1 MKNITLSILVV
12 ACGALTSCGPSNYAA
27 NGNGGYVNSI
37 YYTSSDAETSTSE
50 QPYIAQNVTNLKQK
64 TTSTYNPVTTPVETV
79 KVDTIYMGDENVVN
93 VDYQPGTQYVVVDG
107 DESYEVLLRKFDSPT
122 YVVNVNIDPWDYAWY
137 GASSL
142 YWGWP
147 SVYGSRYGWHS
158 PLYWRGYW
166 GWNWRWYDPWFLGWS
181 SWYDPWYYSW
191 RWYDP
196 WYYGYYDHWYW
207 GHRDH
212 WRYDHGGGYYPGH
225 RPGHRNIRPG
235 AHRSDPGRYYTRR
248 NGIGSSRPG
257 RPNSG
262 VASKGNVNPRPTVAN
277 TRANG
282 SSYRR
287 NTMNQVRGT
296 SVGRP
301 QYDGNRNNGNRN
313 ASGVRSGSGVST
325 GRVNPSSST
334 RTNVV
339 GRSNNVRPATMSRGN
354 VSSRSTMSG
363 RNGASYSTSASNR
376 GSYTPSSRSNSGNRT
391 TVTRPGSSVSRPG
404 SANRSS
410 SGGGVY
416 RPASNRASY
425 SSGGGSRAT
434 YSGGRSYSTSSP
446 RSGGYSSGSGYSG
459 GNSGGG
465 YSSSSSGRS
474 SGGSYSGGG
483 SSHSSGGSSHSSG
496 GSSSRSGGSSTRR

>member
-12 ACGALTSCGPSNYAA
+12 ACGALVSCGPSNYAA

-79 KVDTIYMGDENVVN
+79 KVDTIYMGDENVVE

-107 DESYEVLLRKFDSPT
+107 DESYEVLLKKFDSPT

-158 PLYWRGYW
+158 SLYWRGYW
-166 GWNWRWYDPWFLGWS
+166 RWNWRWYDPWYLGWA

-191 RWYDP
+191 NWYSP
-196 WYYGYYDHWYW
+196 WYYGWYDHWYW
-207 GHRDH
+207 RDRDP
-212 WRYDHGGGYYPGH
+212 WRYDHGRGYGGGYHNNH
-225 RPGHRNIRPG
+225 RPGYRRDIHPGGHRT
-235 AHRSDPGRYYTRR
+235 SPGRYYTRR

-257 RPNSG
+257 RPNVG
-262 VASKGNVNPRPTVAN
+262 VASKGNVNPRPTAAQ

-301 QYDGNRNNGNRN
+301 NGRPQYDNNRNNGGRN
-313 ASGVRSGSGVST
+313 NGGVRSGSGVST
-325 GRVNPSSST
+325 GR
-334 RTNVV
+334 

-354 VSSRSTMSG
+354 VSYGS
-363 RNGASYSTSASNR
+363 SASGK

-404 SANRSS
+404 SANR
-410 SGGGVY
+410 
-416 RPASNRASY
+416 
-425 SSGGGSRAT
+425 
-434 YSGGRSYSTSSP
+434 
-446 RSGGYSSGSGYSG
+446 
-459 GNSGGG
+459 
-465 YSSSSSGRS
+465 
-474 SGGSYSGGG
+474 
-483 SSHSSGGSSHSSG
+483 
-496 GSSSRSGGSSTRR
+496 

>member
-12 ACGALTSCGPSNYAA
+12 ACGALVSCGPSNYAA

-37 YYTSSDAETSTSE
+37 YYTSSDAGTSTSE
-50 QPYIAQNVTNLKQK
+50 QPYIAQDVTNLKEK
-64 TTSTYNPVTTPVETV
+64 TSSAYKPATTTVETV
-79 KVDTIYMGDENVVN
+79 KVDTIYMGENDLVQ

-107 DESYEVLLRKFDSPT
+107 EESYEVLLKKFDSPT
-122 YVVNVNIDPWDYAWY
+122 YVVNVSVDPWDYAWY

-147 SVYGSRYGWHS
+147 TVYGSRYGWHS
-158 PLYWRGYW
+158 PIYWRGYW
-166 GWNWRWYDPWFLGWS
+166 GWNWRWYDPWFLGWG

-191 RWYDP
+191 NWYSP

-207 GHRDH
+207 GHRDP
-212 WRYDHGGGYYPGH
+212 WRYDHGRGGYHPGH
-225 RPGHRNIRPG
+225 RPGHREIRPG

-248 NGIGSSRPG
+248 NGVNSSRPG
-257 RPNSG
+257 RPNVG
-262 VASKGNVNPRPTVAN
+262 VASKGNVNPRPTA
-277 TRANG
+277 TQSRANG

-287 NTMNQVRGT
+287 NSINQVRGT
-296 SVGRP
+296 SMGRPNGRP
-301 QYDGNRNNGNRN
+301 QFDGNRNIG
-313 ASGVRSGSGVST
+313 GRS
-325 GRVNPSSST
+325 N
-334 RTNVV
+334 
-339 GRSNNVRPATMSRGN
+339 SNNVRPATYSRGN
-354 VSSRSTMSG
+354 VSST
-363 RNGASYSTSASNR
+363 R

-416 RPASNRASY
+416 RPASTRTTYSSGSGSRGTYSGGRSY
-425 SSGGGSRAT
+425 SS
-434 YSGGRSYSTSSP
+434 GRSYSTSSP
-446 RSGGYSSGSGYSG
+446 RSSGYSG

-465 YSSSSSGRS
+465 YSSSSSSGRS

-483 SSHSSGGSSHSSG
+483 SSHSSSSG
-496 GSSSRSGGSSTRR
+496 GGSSSSRSGGSSTRR